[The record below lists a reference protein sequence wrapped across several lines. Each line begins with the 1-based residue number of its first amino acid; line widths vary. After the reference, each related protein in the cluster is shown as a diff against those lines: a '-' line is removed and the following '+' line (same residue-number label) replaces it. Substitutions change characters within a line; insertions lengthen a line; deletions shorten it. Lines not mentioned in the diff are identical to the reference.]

1 MKHLLL
7 ILLGFGLIGCATSN
21 LYILEDVRESEKK
34 YGAWNHQR
42 INDDF
47 NGSFSVSTVIS
58 DDGKATVSLIR
69 AHDLNID
76 RFSYI
81 NGDSYICALSGK
93 ITVNFKFMTNAG
105 DSVFSYRMGLATD
118 RTTLQTD
125 TLKEV
130 HTLLDWLHRSN
141 KLIIRTTDA
150 CGNTIDR
157 SFKLGGTTHLLPRI
171 RS

>member
-1 MKHLLL
+1 M
-7 ILLGFGLIGCATSN
+7 N
-21 LYILEDVRESEKK
+21 
-34 YGAWNHQR
+34 
-42 INDDF
+42 
-47 NGSFSVSTVIS
+47 
-58 DDGKATVSLIR
+58 
-69 AHDLNID
+69 
-76 RFSYI
+76 
-81 NGDSYICALSGK
+81 GK

-141 KLIIRTTDA
+141 KLIIRTTDT

-157 SFKLGGTTHLLPRI
+157 TFKLGGTTHLLPRI